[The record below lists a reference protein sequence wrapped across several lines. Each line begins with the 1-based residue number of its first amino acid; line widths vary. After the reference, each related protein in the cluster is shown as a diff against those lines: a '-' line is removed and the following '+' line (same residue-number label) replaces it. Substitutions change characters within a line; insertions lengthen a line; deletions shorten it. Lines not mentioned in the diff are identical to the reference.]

1 LPGHVDNLD
10 QIDSLAVMSTSDAK
24 GSSGLR
30 SGTVA
35 IGLTETSEQVLQAAN
50 IVIAPVIPSPLSR
63 RALGELARFLVK
75 KGGKHPPMLP
85 VFSMVDRRRSLHL
98 KSLEEEP
105 NWPVVPMASAIEQMA
120 VRRAPLGAFA
130 PNSPSAAGFNSI
142 WGAIE
147 KRLCR

>member
-1 LPGHVDNLD
+1 MFFEIGKKKRLSRLLEGLAREYDRIILD
-10 QIDSLAVMSTSDAK
+10 CPP
-24 GSSGLR
+24 
-30 SGTVA
+30 
-35 IGLTETSEQVLQAAN
+35 GLTETSEQVLQAAD

-105 NWPVVPMASAIEQMA
+105 SWPVVPMASAIEQMA
-120 VRRAPLGAFA
+120 VRRAPLGTFA
-130 PNSPSAAGFNSI
+130 PNSPSAAGFNNI
-142 WGAIE
+142 WSAVE